1 MTKDEIDL
9 LYVTSPDSF
18 CYYTGYKATWYRAQ
32 STTRLPA
39 QAALVIH
46 VDHDD
51 FIFFETLDEYLVH
64 QATATLENRHWLPC
78 EIAESAEVGANY
90 IVGELQKLGWAKGRV
105 GMELWSH
112 VPSPAISNLIQ
123 AAFENAGD
131 TVVDGTLTIRG
142 VRKKKSPQ
150 ELAYIE
156 EAARIVDIGHKAVAD
171 SVRPGITQAELQ
183 GNALQAMLAAG
194 GELSGTNQG
203 VISGPFASAHANSL
217 QRPINPGEQFAV
229 DLSGVLH
236 RYHANVART
245 YIYGDPTKETMAM
258 CEASKGGVELLCE
271 VAKAGTPVSEVARTV
286 WDFYI
291 DAGIWDYR
299 QWVGGYELGIAFPP
313 DWVGEWI
320 FYIEEEDEPGVFE
333 EDTVTNFESVFA
345 NIGLGNIAGIG
356 QPTVGVNIDTIIYGK
371 DKTRSLSNIDM
382 LPIIVG

>member
-1 MTKDEIDL
+1 MVYSLSYLGLTDTTGRKILTRRNVLIAGGLAATGAAAHYLTRPSKYEGPLSDPFMKVIDRTTDVARWRDGGYWRPFSDAEYNQRLQGTRERMAKDGIDL

-18 CYYTGYKATWYRAQ
+18 CYYTGYQATWYRAQ

-123 AAFENAGD
+123 AAFENAGA

-171 SVRPGITQAELQ
+171 SVRPSITQAELQ

-194 GELSGTNQG
+194 EELLGTN
-203 VISGPFASAHANSL
+203 
-217 QRPINPGEQFAV
+217 
-229 DLSGVLH
+229 
-236 RYHANVART
+236 
-245 YIYGDPTKETMAM
+245 
-258 CEASKGGVELLCE
+258 
-271 VAKAGTPVSEVARTV
+271 
-286 WDFYI
+286 
-291 DAGIWDYR
+291 
-299 QWVGGYELGIAFPP
+299 
-313 DWVGEWI
+313 
-320 FYIEEEDEPGVFE
+320 
-333 EDTVTNFESVFA
+333 
-345 NIGLGNIAGIG
+345 
-356 QPTVGVNIDTIIYGK
+356 
-371 DKTRSLSNIDM
+371 
-382 LPIIVG
+382 